1 MPERRLD
8 LAWQLTC
15 ALLADVLNPLLI
27 LSTALFVSLGYIL
40 TLLMPVEIGHW
51 AALWLLSL
59 LVPLAW
65 LLRRMRT
72 RWRKGRYRLE
82 PFAWRCLLPG
92 IAALLVMPCQVTLLA
107 LPSLESFSHTD
118 MHFAYITQI
127 TNLPTP
133 VESIYAAG
141 YPASYYWLYHALVAA
156 VIRVTSLD
164 MYSAFIVVNAVFM
177 LSALHWFGQILVWLG
192 LGKARSLRLALLI
205 VFFLCSLNLTSL
217 FTLLDSAL
225 QGTLDLGWSGA
236 TLLPNA
242 DRRLS
247 STLIRLSHASGV
259 TPAYAAFAAALY
271 ACLRILKG
279 KLHIA
284 ELTLVSACG
293 IAILGIMPMLI
304 ITILPTLLGALGL
317 VALVEWRSGG
327 ERKTKLTDGWHW
339 LCQSIA
345 PAQLALWLL
354 LSLALSLPLVA
365 YTLDFTG
372 NYRGGVEFLLFNELN
387 MGMTVAAQL
396 LLLPLGLALAVM
408 ALRERRRV
416 HVFVCMSIV
425 IVGALQLGILLPDF
439 NQYKQQYMLSILL
452 SLAALVVLA
461 QLQQSQSAL
470 WRRLS
475 RLCLDAMI
483 LLALGNL
490 LYGQYMVT
498 ERALKYYTG
507 ERFVG
512 MNVGSMKHEKFS
524 GWLLGL
530 YWIRDNTPVN
540 AVTILK
546 QKAHSDAFMLHGR
559 ATFVRP
565 DGYYFNDDF
574 AVHALRSQQLQ
585 AFFADETPL
594 ADYRDFLASI
604 EAELPGRPFYAI
616 VDEDDVPIE
625 MMSERGAQLVYRQ
638 TTEDDHV
645 YLLNPAVLE

>member
-59 LVPLAW
+59 LLPLAW
-65 LLRRMRT
+65 LLRRTRR
-72 RWRKGRYRLE
+72 RWRQGHYRLK
-82 PFAWRCLLPG
+82 PFSWRCLLPG
-92 IAALLVMPCQVTLLA
+92 IAALLVMPCQVALLA

-192 LGKARSLRLALLI
+192 LGKARTLRLALLI
-205 VFFLCSLNLTSL
+205 VFLLCSLNLTSL

-247 STLIRLSHASGV
+247 STLIRLSHASGM

-271 ACLRILKG
+271 ACMRILKG

-284 ELTLVSACG
+284 ELTFISACG

-327 ERKTKLTDGWHW
+327 GRKTKLTDGWHW

-354 LSLALSLPLVA
+354 LSLALSLPLLA

-372 NYRGGVEFLLFNELN
+372 NYRDGVEFVLFSEMSSGFTL
-387 MGMTVAAQL
+387 AAQL
-396 LLLPLGLALAVM
+396 LLLPFALAQAVM
-408 ALRERRRV
+408 ALKWRQRK
-416 HVFVCMSIV
+416 HVFFCLAIAISIV
-425 IVGALQLGILLPDF
+425 PASSLLMPTEM
-439 NQYKQQYMLSILL
+439 QYKYQYSLSILL
-452 SLAALVVLA
+452 SLAALDVLA

-475 RLCLDAMI
+475 RLCLGLMVF
-483 LLALGNL
+483 LSLGNL

-512 MNVGSMKHEKFS
+512 MDVGSMKSDKFS
-524 GWLLGL
+524 GRLLGL
-530 YWIRDNTPVN
+530 YWIRAHTPVN
-540 AVTILK
+540 AVAILK
-546 QKAHSDAFMLHGR
+546 QNAHVDSYMLHGR
-559 ATFVRP
+559 ANFVRP
-565 DGYYFNDDF
+565 DSYYFNDDF

-585 AFFADETPL
+585 AFFDEATPL

-604 EAELPGRPFYAI
+604 QAQLPGRPFYAI
-616 VDEDDVPIE
+616 VDEDDVSIE
-625 MMSERGAQLVYRQ
+625 MMDQRGAQLVFMQ

>member
-65 LLRRMRT
+65 LLRRTRR
-72 RWRKGRYRLE
+72 RWRQGHYRLK

-92 IAALLVMPCQVTLLA
+92 IAALLVMPCQVALLA

-118 MHFAYITQI
+118 MHFAYIMQI

-141 YPASYYWLYHALVAA
+141 SPASYYWLHHALVAA
-156 VIRVTSLD
+156 LIRVTSLD

-177 LSALHWFGQILVWLG
+177 LSALYWLGQILTLLG
-192 LGKARSLRLALLI
+192 LGKARTLRLALLV
-205 VFFLCSLNLTSL
+205 VFVLCSLNLTSI
-217 FTLLDSAL
+217 FTLLGSAL

-247 STLIRLSHASGV
+247 ATLIRLSHASGM
-259 TPAYAAFAAALY
+259 TPAYTAFAAALY
-271 ACLRILKG
+271 ACMRILKG

-284 ELTLVSACG
+284 ELTLISACG

-317 VALVEWRSGG
+317 VALVEWLSGG
-327 ERKTKLTDGWHW
+327 ERKNKLKDGWHW

-354 LSLALSLPLVA
+354 LSLALSLPLLA

-372 NYRGGVEFLLFNELN
+372 NYRDGVEFVLFSEMSSGFTL
-387 MGMTVAAQL
+387 AAQL
-396 LLLPLGLALAVM
+396 LLLPFALAQAVM
-408 ALRERRRV
+408 ALKWRQRK
-416 HVFVCMSIV
+416 HVFFCLAIAISIV
-425 IVGALQLGILLPDF
+425 PASSLLMPTEM
-439 NQYKQQYMLSILL
+439 QYKYQYSLSILL

-546 QKAHSDAFMLHGR
+546 QKAHVDSYMLHGR
-559 ATFVRP
+559 ANFVRP
-565 DGYYFNDDF
+565 DSYYFNDDF

-585 AFFADETPL
+585 AFFDEATPL

-604 EAELPGRPFYAI
+604 QAQLPGRPFYAI
-616 VDEDDVPIE
+616 VDEDDVSIE
-625 MMSERGAQLVYRQ
+625 MMDQRGAQLVFMQ